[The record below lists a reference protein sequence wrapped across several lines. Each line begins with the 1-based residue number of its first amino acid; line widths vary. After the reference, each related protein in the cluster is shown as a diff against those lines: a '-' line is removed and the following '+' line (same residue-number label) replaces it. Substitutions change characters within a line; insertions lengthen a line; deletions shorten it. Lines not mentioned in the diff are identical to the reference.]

1 MDAYEESEQLIGF
14 FTMIEEHLALPF
26 ETKVLGVVVTVE
38 QIDLTE
44 TGEVVAKCRRGRDRI
59 RMRPARDERGPHSL
73 GALIRQLFDVGVAFH
88 AHAQSG
94 VR

>member
-1 MDAYEESEQLIGF
+1 VDAYEESEQRIGF

-44 TGEVVAKCRRGRDRI
+44 TGEVVANCRRGHDRQSI
-59 RMRPARDERGPHSL
+59 RILDLPLPKPVPDGTEWIEAYRYWARGL
-73 GALIRQLFDVGVAFH
+73 
-88 AHAQSG
+88 
-94 VR
+94 